1 MESVDDQIVSRIRK
15 KLNDESVKLWLPPF
29 TVNDQE
35 GTIPDTLVARY
46 ANELQLDPGVVL
58 TILKHLRC
66 HAVAKLA
73 ANRKYQS
80 TGVATLRVRVV
91 NPRQQPRK
99 DFELIEIV
107 LQESGRKLRETVAA
121 LCGMDPSMV
130 KLISSGRVIQD
141 GSSLLEQGVKH
152 NGQLMALV
160 LVETADESRDR
171 ERQEVELSKIR
182 EDAGL
187 LSSVDSDDPSSRYYM
202 QIADQTGKPIALPM
216 AEKRALGVAMVLHEK
231 GRAALKRKKYT
242 EALLLLLEADK
253 EFRTCNSALLANV
266 DNYALLCLD
275 IAWCYLSLRS
285 VDQLFDAEARLKE
298 CENGFRRSYGEN
310 LERLT
315 AIKGGSNKEAALF
328 CRLHL
333 LQGIV
338 AFHQEHYPEAR
349 QFLQKAATL
358 ISQLKLDDSKLAQV
372 MAMGFS
378 ESDSRLALRSV
389 GGDVDL
395 AVQHIITQ
403 QDEKKARQEKEL
415 EERKLKLRKRSL
427 GKTCN
432 GEWVSVEKYDALKA
446 MGFPSS
452 NARHAL
458 QQANNDIN
466 VALQILQQPQQ
477 FQQQQFPIAASSTS
491 VASTSSATQSMLG
504 MNQNAWAE
512 LAQQSISP
520 DMWATITRLG
530 IDFEV
535 VCEAL
540 CRNNGDVDATLS
552 EILGDSEN
560 ADDGKERDAMERLSH
575 DISGNE
581 EDFLDVSLDE
591 EFAYLKEYE
600 AKLASLSF

>member
-1 MESVDDQIVSRIRK
+1 MDDQIVSRIRK

-35 GTIPDTLVARY
+35 GTIPDTLVVRY
-46 ANELQLDPGVVL
+46 ATELQLDPSVVL
-58 TILKHLRC
+58 AALKHLRC

-107 LQESGRKLRETVAA
+107 LLESGRKLRETAA
-121 LCGMDPSMV
+121 SLSGMDPSMV
-130 KLISSGRVIQD
+130 KLISGGRVIQD
-141 GSSLLEQGVKH
+141 DSSLQEQGIRH

-160 LVETADESRDR
+160 LVETADEARER
-171 ERQEVELSKIR
+171 ERQEVELNKIR

-202 QIADQTGKPIALPM
+202 QIADQTGKPISLPL
-216 AEKRALGVAMVLHEK
+216 AEKKALGVAMVLHEK
-231 GRAALKRKKYT
+231 GRAALKRKKYS
-242 EALLLLLEADK
+242 EALLLLLEAEK
-253 EFRTCNSALLANV
+253 EFRTCNSELLTNV

-315 AIKGGSNKEAALF
+315 AIKGGTNKEAALF

-338 AFHQEHYPEAR
+338 AFHQEHYPQAR
-349 QFLQKAATL
+349 QYLQKAATL

-378 ESDSRLALRSV
+378 ESVARLALRSV

-395 AVQHIITQ
+395 AVQHIITR
-403 QDEKKARQEKEL
+403 QDEKKAQQEKEQ

-446 MGFPSS
+446 MGFPAN

-466 VALQILQQPQQ
+466 VALQILQQPPQQ
-477 FQQQQFPIAASSTS
+477 EQQLPTASSGTS
-491 VASTSSATQSMLG
+491 VASSSSAAQSVLG
-504 MNQNAWAE
+504 ENQAVWAQ
-512 LAQQSISP
+512 LAQQSIST
-520 DMWATITRLG
+520 DMWATLTRLN

-552 EILGDSEN
+552 ELLGDSEN
-560 ADDGKERDAMERLSH
+560 ADDEKERDAMQRLAH
-575 DISGNE
+575 DISVNE

-591 EFAYLKEYE
+591 ELSYLKEYE
-600 AKLASLSF
+600 AKLASLGH

>member
-1 MESVDDQIVSRIRK
+1 MDDQLVSRVRK
-15 KLNDESVKLWLPPF
+15 KLNDESIKLWLPPF
-29 TVNDQE
+29 TVNDEE
-35 GTIPDTLVARY
+35 GIIPDKLVARY
-46 ANELQLDPGVVL
+46 ATELQLDPGVVL
-58 TILKHLRC
+58 TLLRHLRC

-80 TGVATLRVRVV
+80 TGIATLRVRVV

-99 DFELIEIV
+99 DFELVEIV
-107 LQESGRKLRETVAA
+107 LQESGQKLREMVASM
-121 LCGMDPSMV
+121 CGMDPSMV
-130 KLISSGRVIQD
+130 KLISGGRVIQD
-141 GSSLLEQGVKH
+141 GNSLQDQGVRH

-160 LVETADESRDR
+160 LVETADESRER
-171 ERQEVELSKIR
+171 ERQEVELKNIR
-182 EDAGL
+182 DDAGL
-187 LSSVDSDDPSSRYYM
+187 LSSVDSDDPGSSRYYM

-216 AEKRALGVAMVLHEK
+216 AERKALGVAMVLHEK
-231 GRAALKRKKYT
+231 GRAALKRKKYS

-253 EFRTCNSALLANV
+253 EFRTCNSELLTKV

-298 CENGFRRSYGEN
+298 CENGFRHSYGEN

-315 AIKGGSNKEAALF
+315 AIKGGTNKEAALF
-328 CRLHL
+328 CRLHM

-338 AFHQEHYPEAR
+338 AFHQEHYPQAR
-349 QFLQKAATL
+349 QYLEKAAAL
-358 ISQLKLDDSKLAQV
+358 ISRLKLDDSKLAQV
-372 MAMGFS
+372 MALGFS
-378 ESDSRLALRSV
+378 ESVARLALRAT

-403 QDEKKARQEKEL
+403 QDKKKAQHEKEL

-432 GEWVSVEKYDALKA
+432 GEWVSVETYDALKA
-446 MGFPSS
+446 MGFSSS

-466 VALQILQQPQQ
+466 VAIQVLQQPQQ
-477 FQQQQFPIAASSTS
+477 QLPTSASSTS
-491 VASTSSATQSMLG
+491 VATTSSATQSVLG
-504 MNQNAWAE
+504 MNQSVWAQ

-520 DMWATITRLG
+520 DMWATLTRLG

-540 CRNNGDVDATLS
+540 WRNNGDVDATLS

-560 ADDGKERDAMERLSH
+560 AGDGKEREAMERLAH
-575 DISGNE
+575 DISVNE

-591 EFAYLKEYE
+591 ELSYLKEYE
-600 AKLASLSF
+600 AKLASLGH